1 MTEAVVTALAAVAV
15 ALIEAAAAWDRR
27 QARAERQRTERRSAR
42 RAEESRLS
50 MELMSANCALALTT
64 AKKLAGMHTNGDVEE
79 AMEAAKTAQE
89 RYVDFLQQQAAGEG
103 VVRAGARRSIPAGS
117 CAFISAIFV
126 S

>member
-1 MTEAVVTALAAVAV
+1 MTESADTALAAVAV
-15 ALIEAAAAWDRR
+15 ALIEAVAAWDRR

-89 RYVDFLQQQAAGEG
+89 RYVDFLQQQAAEQ
-103 VVRAGARRSIPAGS
+103 VAKV
-117 CAFISAIFV
+117 
-126 S
+126 

>member
-1 MTEAVVTALAAVAV
+1 MEDTIVTALAAVAV

-27 QARAERQRTERRSAR
+27 QAKAERRRVERRAAR

-89 RYVDFLQQQAAGEG
+89 RYIDFLQQQAAEQ
-103 VVRAGARRSIPAGS
+103 VAKV
-117 CAFISAIFV
+117 
-126 S
+126 

>member
-1 MTEAVVTALAAVAV
+1 MSEAAINATSLIIV

-27 QARAERQRTERRSAR
+27 QTRRERQRVERRAAR

-50 MELMSANCALALTT
+50 MDLMSANCALALTT

-89 RYVDFLQQQAAGEG
+89 RYIDFLQQQAAEQ
-103 VVRAGARRSIPAGS
+103 VAKV
-117 CAFISAIFV
+117 
-126 S
+126 